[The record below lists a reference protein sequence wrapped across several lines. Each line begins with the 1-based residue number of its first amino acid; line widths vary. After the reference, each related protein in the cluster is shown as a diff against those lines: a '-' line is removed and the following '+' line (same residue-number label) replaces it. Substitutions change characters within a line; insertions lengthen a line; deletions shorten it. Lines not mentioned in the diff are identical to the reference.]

1 MSILII
7 YPTLLIPH
15 LCSSLSLP
23 PFVLLISHPV
33 PPNHTPS
40 LYISLSSPFGI
51 FCPLPHSP
59 SPSLPP
65 SLSHSHSI
73 TIPPSLPQC
82 LLPSFTRSHYPFAL
96 LYGYF
101 QHSLYIYY
109 SLALAIPLSQP
120 ASLYLLLF
128 VTLYLSLIHTNSLY
142 QSLSSQ
148 YPSLSQLPHP
158 CLRHYHL
165 ALVFLPLSPPF
176 SLSIPTS
183 LSLSHSFHFPL
194 SLSLYIFPP

>member
-7 YPTLLIPH
+7 CPTLLIPH

-23 PFVLLISHPV
+23 PFIPLISLPV
-33 PPNHTPS
+33 PPTHTPS
-40 LYISLSSPFGI
+40 ISISLSSPFPI
-51 FCPLPHSP
+51 FPPLPHSP

-73 TIPPSLPQC
+73 TNPPSLTQR
-82 LLPSFTRSHYPFAL
+82 LLPSFTRSHYPFAP

-101 QHSLYIYY
+101 QHSLSIYY
-109 SLALAIPLSQP
+109 SITLTIPLSQH

-142 QSLSSQ
+142 
-148 YPSLSQLPHP
+148 
-158 CLRHYHL
+158 
-165 ALVFLPLSPPF
+165 
-176 SLSIPTS
+176 
-183 LSLSHSFHFPL
+183 
-194 SLSLYIFPP
+194 